1 MPENEDQPQ
10 QPGFVS
16 NLLTTKNVVLI
27 VIGILTAW
35 NTYTTQVTKNKLDIT
50 KAQLDTAKAR
60 LEIQS
65 IMLENQ
71 STALESDLRKR
82 EFGNSLKFRLYE
94 EVRNAITGREPK
106 IQDAVV
112 LIINEMLADDSVY
125 RAKLSNI
132 LLSSQNTDAA
142 VKTSIVQ
149 TQKLEYTF
157 VAEQTQTLAT
167 LNRPENEDKFTI
179 DVFYL
184 EDVKQEAKPRAEKI
198 VTLLDTKYPQHTVRL
213 RMLPKIIN
221 ARSGYGIGSN
231 QVRYEPGEKK
241 LAEEVI
247 DYITSEKIFPREQLT
262 GHPVKSKTTH
272 YISVFVRNM

>member
-10 QPGFVS
+10 QQGFVS
-16 NLLTTKNVVLI
+16 SLVTTKNVILI
-27 VIGILTAW
+27 ILAILTGW
-35 NTYTTQVTKNKLDIT
+35 NTYWTQRTKNSLEVT

-65 IMLENQ
+65 IILANQ
-71 STALESDLRKR
+71 SAELESDIRKR
-82 EFGNSLKFRLYE
+82 EFGNDLKFKLYE
-94 EVRNAITGREPK
+94 EVKDAITKRESK

-112 LIINEMLADDSVY
+112 LIINEMLADDSLY

-157 VAEQTQTLAT
+157 VAEQTQTQAT
-167 LNRPENEDKFTI
+167 LNLSKNEDKYTI

-184 EDVKQEAKPRAEKI
+184 EDVKQEAQPRAEKI
-198 VTLLDTKYPQHTVRL
+198 VKLLEAKYPQHTVRL

-221 ARSGYGIGSN
+221 ARSGYGVGSN

-241 LAEEVI
+241 LADEVI
-247 DYITSEKIFPREQLT
+247 GYITGEKVFPREQLT
-262 GHPVKSKTTH
+262 GHPVKNKTAH
-272 YISVFVRNM
+272 YISIFVRNM